1 MVIQTTNVWPKSMLF
16 CSNTINRIHR
26 LDENKNSSISIDGK
40 QVEMV
45 NSMKI
50 LGVKFN
56 LD

>member
-1 MVIQTTNVWPKSMLF
+1 MLF